1 MRALTERTVI
11 GAIAL
16 LASGALP
23 AQAEPVADFYKGK
36 TINMIIGGSTG
47 GGYDVL
53 GRSIAQFIGRHIPG
67 NPSIVARNMPG
78 AGGMLAMNYMFN
90 NAEKDGTVV
99 GVVQSNT
106 PLEPLFGTK
115 EARYDAQK
123 FAWLGTPSIEIAV
136 VVVWHTVPVNTVED
150 LRKRETTM
158 GVSGTQSTQA
168 FLGRLMNATMGT
180 KMKIVYGYKGLSDTF
195 LAMER
200 GELDGYPGVYY
211 SALSSTRPDWLPKG
225 RAKAIV
231 QIGPERLAELP
242 NVPTALDF
250 VSDPDDRRL
259 IEAAVATQALGRPLV
274 MAPGAPPERVAAM
287 RKALS
292 DTFADPEFQAHANK
306 IGLIVNAP
314 RSGQELQDVIARAY
328 AAPPALVDRLRK
340 LSNPGTQ

>member
-1 MRALTERTVI
+1 MQALIRTTT
-11 GAIAL
+11 GAMVL
-16 LASGALP
+16 LALAAMQAN
-23 AQAEPVADFYKGK
+23 AQPVADFYKGK

-90 NAEKDGTVV
+90 NAEKDGTVI

-106 PLEPLFGTK
+106 PLGPLFGTK

-123 FAWLGTPSIEIAV
+123 FAWLGTPSVEIAV

-225 RAKAIV
+225 LAKAIV
-231 QIGPERLAELP
+231 QIGPDRLAELP
-242 NVPTALDF
+242 KVPSAIDYVTN
-250 VSDPDDRRL
+250 PDDRQL
-259 IEAAVATQALGRPLV
+259 VEAAVATQALGRPLV
-274 MAPGAPPERVAAM
+274 MAPGAPSERVAAM

-292 DTFADPEFQAHANK
+292 DTFADPDFQAHARK

-314 RSGQELQDVIARAY
+314 RTGQELQDVIAKAY
-328 AAPPALVDRLRK
+328 AAPPAVVDRLRK
-340 LSNPGTQ
+340 LSNPGAH